1 MRAIALSSTASFL
14 YQNLEDKI
22 IKDQMK
28 MRAKGI
34 NVKSKVDEFRKEY
47 EESLLTAVDTKKHVV
62 GDASETG
69 LIKFV
74 NSLVGGGGAHGLT
87 NERAKYPEHIS
98 AGQKCNIPFNSTIKF
113 NLSIREFGA
122 ADESEG
128 FGLVGHRSLTVFM
141 KGAPERIISRCSKIL
156 IKGVEHPITDAHKE
170 NIDKENSDMGSDGE
184 RVLAFAMCHLEP
196 QRYNDD
202 YEFKMNY
209 FKTYTTEDLLNN
221 NTSVPGYFPMHGLT
235 FVGLVSLND
244 PPRFGV
250 ARSVAKCRKAGIKVI
265 MVTGDQKPT
274 AAAIANKVNI
284 ITDLT

>member
-122 ADESEG
+122 ADPSEP
-128 FGLVGHRSLTVFM
+128 FGMVGHRNLTIFM